1 MNYENMLGIE
11 IKAITNRM
19 VRRLEG
25 SAWDIDEK
33 TPSSAQ
39 KHTIVYLYEHQSDGD
54 LFQRDIEEFLSIQ
67 RPTATRMLN
76 HMEESGLIKRE
87 SVDYDGRLKKL
98 TLTKK
103 AIDLYKSIFYEINRV
118 EEYMTRGLTDKEKT
132 EFLRIARK
140 IRKNLE

>member
-1 MNYENMLGIE
+1 MNYDNMLGIE

-103 AIDLYKSIFYEINRV
+103 AIDLYNSIFYEINRV

>member
-1 MNYENMLGIE
+1 MNHKNMLGME

-19 VRRLEG
+19 VRSLEG
-25 SAWDIDEK
+25 AAWDIGEK

-39 KHTIVYLYEHQSDGD
+39 KHTIVYLYEHSADGD

-76 HMEESGLIKRE
+76 HMETNGLIKRE
-87 SVDYDGRLKKL
+87 SVEYDGRLKKI
-98 TLTKK
+98 TLTPK
-103 AIDLYKSIFYEINRV
+103 AINLYNNIFDEINRV
-118 EEYMTRGLTDKEKT
+118 EEYMTRGLTDKEKDD
-132 EFLRIARK
+132 FLRIARK

>member
-1 MNYENMLGIE
+1 MNHKNMLGME

-25 SAWDIDEK
+25 AAWDIGEK

-39 KHTIVYLYEHQSDGD
+39 KHTIVYLYEHSAYGD

-76 HMEESGLIKRE
+76 HMEANGLIKRE
-87 SVDYDGRLKKL
+87 SVEYDGRLKKI
-98 TLTKK
+98 TLTPK
-103 AIDLYKSIFYEINRV
+103 AINLYNNIFDEINRV
-118 EEYMTRGLTDKEKT
+118 EEYMTRGLTDKEKDD
-132 EFLRIARK
+132 FLRIARK

>member
-1 MNYENMLGIE
+1 MNYESMLGME

-19 VRRLEG
+19 VRRLDGE
-25 SAWDIDEK
+25 AWDIGEK

-54 LFQRDIEEFLSIQ
+54 LFQRDIEGFLSIQ

-76 HMEESGLIKRE
+76 HMEANGLIKRE
-87 SVDYDGRLKKL
+87 SVEYDGRLKKI
-98 TLTKK
+98 TLTQK
-103 AIDLYKSIFYEINRV
+103 AINLYNDIFNEINRV
-118 EEYMTRGLTDKEKT
+118 EEYMTRGLTDKEKDD
-132 EFLRIARK
+132 FLCIARK

>member
-1 MNYENMLGIE
+1 MNYESMLGME

-19 VRRLEG
+19 VRRLDGEV
-25 SAWDIDEK
+25 WDIGEK

-54 LFQRDIEEFLSIQ
+54 LFQRDIEGFLSIQ

-76 HMEESGLIKRE
+76 HMEANGLIKRE
-87 SVDYDGRLKKL
+87 SVEYDGRLKKI
-98 TLTKK
+98 TLTQK
-103 AIDLYKSIFYEINRV
+103 AINLYNDIFNEINRV
-118 EEYMTRGLTDKEKT
+118 EEYMTRGLTDKEKDD
-132 EFLRIARK
+132 FLCIARK